1 MIGMACTG
9 YTDTTKENEG
19 GRRSSNSGGAG
30 SGQGTGAEAPRR
42 SASMASC
49 KMCQHVEVCKAYE
62 AALLANDQFARMTF
76 LRIDTPII
84 VPNRLAERCTKYTPP
99 NKTEI
104 AEAVRHE
111 LR

>member
-9 YTDTTKENEG
+9 YTDTTKQNEG
-19 GRRSSNSGGAG
+19 GRGSSSSSGAG

-76 LRIDTPII
+76 LNLDTPLII
-84 VPNRLAERCTKYTPP
+84 PNRLAERCTKYTPP

-104 AEAVRHE
+104 AEAIRHE